1 MAAAIITNGAVK
13 QLDGTTWYDYILNI
27 SKLGIKAATLSLL
40 PVEDIIY
47 LTRDFNLS

>member
-40 PVEDIIY
+40 PVEDIY
-47 LTRDFNLS
+47 LPNQGF